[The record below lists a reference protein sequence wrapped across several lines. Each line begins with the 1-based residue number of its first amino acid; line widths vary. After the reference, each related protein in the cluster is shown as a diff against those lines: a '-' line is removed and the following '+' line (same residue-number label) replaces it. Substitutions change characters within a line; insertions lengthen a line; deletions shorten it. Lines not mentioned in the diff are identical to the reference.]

1 MGAGPDLFRQQNTVG
16 IMAWVQ
22 IQEKTFTRWCN
33 VHLAQRGIQLKEL
46 TRGELSDGLVLI
58 NLLEVISDKKLPRH
72 NKHPKIM
79 PQKLENCGISL
90 AFIKSEGLKL
100 VNIGPEDIVNGTPKL
115 ILGLIWTLILR
126 YQVAGCSETESAKN
140 VLLEWVR
147 SKIGKDV
154 PNYGYDIN
162 NFGTNWNDG
171 KALCALVN
179 ALEPGLCPDHKEKNA
194 ADKVKNCQEGMDK
207 ALQDMGIPQLLDA
220 KDLANPKVDEQSVMT
235 YISYFRD
242 YEQKGARRTKWA
254 DKCRAFGPG
263 LQEGVAEEA
272 AAFTVVTPKEMPKD
286 KELKI
291 VVEGPKDKAEVKCTP
306 KGDGSYDV
314 EYTPSTP
321 GDYKV
326 SITVA
331 GDHIPGSVFHVTVLE
346 NASLGGE
353 GKIRVY
359 YSTTN
364 ASDQARNDVAMLQ
377 KLLEEKAIH
386 LRDDFEP
393 WIPVDL
399 LEKQDRET
407 VFKIAGS
414 RVLPIVIIDEKYVGD
429 RRRCEELEKTGEL
442 DKLLKSNAAKVAML
456 RQQSMA
462 K

>member
-72 NKHPKIM
+72 NKYPKIM

-100 VNIGPEDIVNGTPKL
+100 VN
-115 ILGLIWTLILR
+115 
-126 YQVAGCSETESAKN
+126 
-140 VLLEWVR
+140 
-147 SKIGKDV
+147 IGKDV